1 MKNAP
6 HAEHRNQVEEPEKFF
21 SAPNADATY
30 AVLKVVVTPTLDPK
44 VYPHITD
51 FTGRR
56 KLTLNKEDL
65 NTASVDKKR
74 SLAKAMIM
82 KIVLQVIANTSGV
95 AIA

>member
-21 SAPNADATY
+21 SAPN

-74 SLAKAMIM
+74 SLAEAVIM